1 MTTAFDLATKLG
13 DDIEQFPLGQCSP
26 SDDPD
31 LQYAYSAGFRDIA
44 RRFVGAVKRI
54 GDPDLT
60 DLVSSLKLDVPPFI
74 AHAHDLRSELYVVID
89 ALREASKDPNY
100 GDIVAS
106 NSAFLNADLLMGLK
120 ASPKRKFDAIKLVKM
135 CEELNDAYARGNYIT
150 SVLLLRAV
158 MNHVPPIFEVK
169 SFREVVAQSG
179 RSLKSVLGRLEDEA
193 RPIADLHTHM
203 TIRKSEHIPTKNQ
216 IEPYKAPFEI
226 LIAEVVA
233 RLEVDEHA

>member
-1 MTTAFDLATKLG
+1 VTTALDLATKLG
-13 DDIEQFPLGQCSP
+13 DEIEQFPLGQCSP

-31 LQYAYSAGFRDIA
+31 FQYAYSAGFRDIA

-60 DLVSSLKLDVPPFI
+60 DLVSSLNLDVAPYI

-89 ALREASKDPNY
+89 ALREASKDPSY
-100 GDIVAS
+100 GEVVAS
-106 NSAFLNADLLMGLK
+106 NSAFLNADLLLTLK
-120 ASPKRKFDAIKLVKM
+120 AAPKSKFDSSKLVKM

-150 SVLLLRAV
+150 AVLLLRAV

-169 SFREVVAQSG
+169 SFRELVAQSG
-179 RSLKSVLGRLEDEA
+179 RSLKSILGRLEDEA

-203 TIRKSEHIPTKNQ
+203 PIRKSEHIPTKNQ
-216 IEPYKAPFEI
+216 IEPYKAAFEL

-233 RLEVDEHA
+233 RLEGEQNA